1 MKLPIRKVLLTL
13 LVILVLLAAVAAGI
27 KIRHKR
33 AAQLA
38 QMPPPEPA
46 PWALH
51 VAPVAR
57 GSLQRTFPTLAEL
70 SASQQITL
78 RAQVAGTILEMG
90 PREGVAVKP
99 GQRLARIDVRELL
112 EQKASLEAQLA
123 AARAEVERARD
134 EYRRHQKLKEKGL
147 TSDEALQARRT
158 AWVAAKEKVRS
169 LQRQISA
176 LEVRI
181 GYGEVQAPVA
191 AVIAARL
198 AEPGDAAQPGTPLY
212 RLSVDSAARLKV
224 TLPQEIL
231 SQIHPGTRVILRHG
245 DKQLSVT
252 LDRIFPALDAR
263 ALGSA
268 EADLEGL
275 PFGLPSGARI
285 PAEVVL
291 ASVENALEVPLEAL
305 VRTGRGQAWLFQVKD
320 ERLHKVPV
328 TVLLEGDRLAAVRG
342 DLDPGAPVV
351 VAHRSVLL
359 QLADGDPVVTE
370 PTS

>member
-1 MKLPIRKVLLTL
+1 MKTRTRKLLIGLLAVL
-13 LVILVLLAAVAAGI
+13 ILLAAVAAGV
-27 KIRHKR
+27 KIRQKR

-38 QMPPPEPA
+38 GMPPPEAA

-51 VAPVAR
+51 VATVER
-57 GSLQRTFPTLAEL
+57 GSLHRAFPTLAEL
-70 SASQQITL
+70 TASQQITL

-112 EQKASLEAQLA
+112 EKKAALEAQLA
-123 AARAEVERARD
+123 AARAEVQRTHD
-134 EYRRHQKLKEKGL
+134 EYRRQQELKKKGL

-158 AWVAAKEKVRS
+158 AWVAAKEKVNS
-169 LQRQISA
+169 LMREISA

-181 GYGEVQAPVA
+181 GYGEVKAPVA

-231 SQIHPGTRVILRHG
+231 SRIHPGTEVVLRHG
-245 DKQLSVT
+245 SKRESVQLN
-252 LDRIFPALDAR
+252 RIFPALDAR
-263 ALGSA
+263 ALGTA
-268 EADLEGL
+268 EADLKRL

-285 PAEVVL
+285 PADVIL
-291 ASVENALEVPLEAL
+291 QSVHDALKVPLEAL
-305 VRTGRGQAWLFQVKD
+305 VRTGGGKNWLFRVEKGH
-320 ERLHKVPV
+320 LHKVAIQ
-328 TVLLEGDRLAAVRG
+328 VLLEGDRQAAVKGELQPG
-342 DLDPGAPVV
+342 DEVV

-359 QLADGDPVVTE
+359 QLSDGDPVVTE
-370 PTS
+370 PVR